1 LPASIDAAFDD
12 LELAQEIT
20 DRMLAHLLSDMRLWL
35 ADGIDFGHVAVNVSA
50 ADFKRRDFAE
60 NLLEQLARHSIPA
73 SRIQVEVTETVFLG
87 RDAEYVAEALKT
99 LSTNGIRIALDD
111 FGTGYSSL
119 SHLKQFPVDIVKI
132 DRSFLRDL
140 HGDEHNAAIIRT
152 VVSLGRS
159 LKLDVVAE
167 GVETTDQALYLSA
180 QGCPFGQGYLFGKAA
195 PAARV
200 PHLIK
205 AAAARGS
212 QAA

>member
-1 LPASIDAAFDD
+1 
-12 LELAQEIT
+12 
-20 DRMLAHLLSDMRLWL
+20 
-35 ADGIDFGHVAVNVSA
+35 
-50 ADFKRRDFAE
+50 
-60 NLLEQLARHSIPA
+60 
-73 SRIQVEVTETVFLG
+73 VEVTETVFLG

-99 LSTNGIRIALDD
+99 LSGNGIRIALDD

-167 GVETTDQALYLSA
+167 GVETADQALYLSA
-180 QGCPFGQGYLFGKAA
+180 LGCPFGQGYLFGKAA

-200 PHLIK
+200 PNLIK
-205 AAAARGS
+205 AAARAS